1 MIYNYEIKVINGKE
15 KLLLYLDLNYE
26 FANLDFKS
34 KKKSLEKAIN
44 EFIIK
49 NKILFKGSIVSLIV
63 GGVLVGDLLL
73 KQPVMSKQNSIID
86 DITPKIME
94 VDHLMKI
101 PDIPEIED
109 EIEIIYPKEDNNVN
123 QNINSNINNKVNTNT
138 ITETKTSQ
146 VKESS
151 RVEEKNEVIDNN
163 IYIQLKRNN
172 GVIENIELEEYVI
185 GVVGSEMPAL
195 FNIEAL
201 KALAVVARTY
211 GLKAKSIGK
220 ILTDNESTQSYKT
233 KNQLQIMWGSNYNT
247 YYSKIQK
254 AVNETKGKYLSY
266 NGKYIEAVYHST
278 SNGRTED
285 ASNVWGNS
293 YPYLVSV
300 DSIYDKSNP
309 TFEYE
314 KELSYD
320 FISKKLGI
328 EVNKDTIINIL
339 GKTVGNRVN
348 EISLN
353 NKIFTGVEFRNLLG
367 LRSADFELEKLE
379 NGIKIKT
386 YGYGHG
392 VGMSQYG
399 ANGMAKNGISYQDI
413 LKHYYRGVS
422 INNL

>member
-73 KQPVMSKQNSIID
+73 KQPVISKQNSIID

-123 QNINSNINNKVNTNT
+123 QNTNSNINNNINTNT

-300 DSIYDKSNP
+300 ESIYDKSNP